1 MKPKKRKKFNRKW
14 YFSLLVIIVL
24 LAAGAISIV
33 ATIGKTK
40 ESSSTTT
47 IEARSVKSLIDEV
60 KAANLILAGKVSANN
75 SNKIK
80 IDPERGSVKEILVN
94 EGDVVEK
101 GQPLFTYQ
109 TDQQRKVVEAEMDVE
124 IKVRAVEQARVTAN
138 QKWTAR
144 NQKVEELGK
153 ARQDYAKEKSEELQ
167 STIKALEGEIIGL
180 NADAIAGDNEVKNA
194 ETELRRAQLLQ
205 ENEKERLKEDTVTA
219 DHSGRI
225 KSLNH
230 DLVNQSKERQKEE
243 NFMEILDDSSLY
255 VDGQVTEFDREK
267 VAVNQRLEIMD
278 RKDQGNTWQG
288 SIVQVANLTSD
299 TKQDDQKEEN
309 PNLSKFP
316 YKVKIDQKEEMPLI
330 GSNVYVNV
338 LPQGF
343 VPGKVIINQRYLM
356 EKDGKY
362 YVWKVENDRIK
373 EHEVKVNPMDNELAE
388 IVEGLTFEDQLVLP
402 QTGMV
407 EGMEVGASVDA

>member
-1 MKPKKRKKFNRKW
+1 MKPKKRKKLNRKW
-14 YFSLLVIIVL
+14 YFSLLVITVL

-33 ATIGKTK
+33 VSSGKTK
-40 ESSSTTT
+40 EENSETN

-60 KAANLILAGKVSANN
+60 KAANLILAGKVMPNN

-80 IDPERGSVKEILVN
+80 IDPERGTVKEILVN

-109 TDQQRKVVEAEMDVE
+109 TDQQTKVALAEME
-124 IKVRAVEQARVTAN
+124 IETKARAVELVRTTTS
-138 QKWTAR
+138 QKWTAH
-144 NQKVEELGK
+144 NQKVAELGK

-167 STIKALEGEIIGL
+167 SKIKTLEGEITGL
-180 NADAIAGDNEVKNA
+180 HAEAIAGDNDVKNA
-194 ETELRRAQLLQ
+194 ETELRRTQLLHQ
-205 ENEKERLKEDTVTA
+205 NEKERLNEDTVTA

-225 KSLNH
+225 KSLNR

-243 NFMEILDDSSLY
+243 NFMEILDDSNLY

-267 VAVNQRLEIMD
+267 VAVDQRVEIMD
-278 RKDQGNTWQG
+278 RKDQENTWQG
-288 SIVQVANLTSD
+288 NIVQVANLTSD
-299 TKQDDQKEEN
+299 AKKEDKKEEN

-316 YKVKIDQKEEMPLI
+316 YKVKIDPKEEMPLI
-330 GSNVYVNV
+330 GSNVYVNI

-343 VPGKVIINQRYLM
+343 VPGKVIINQSYLM
-356 EKDGKY
+356 EKDEKY
-362 YVWKVENDRIK
+362 YVWTVENNRIK
-373 EHEVKVNPMDNELAE
+373 EHEVKVNLMDDELAE
-388 IVEGLTFEDQLVLP
+388 IVEGLTVEDQLALP

>member
-14 YFSLLVIIVL
+14 YFSLLVITVL

-138 QKWTAR
+138 QKWTAH
-144 NQKVEELGK
+144 NQKVAELGK
-153 ARQDYAKEKSEELQ
+153 TKQDYAKEKSEELQ
-167 STIKALEGEIIGL
+167 STIKALEGEITGL
-180 NADAIAGDNEVKNA
+180 HADAIAGDNEVKNA
-194 ETELRRAQLLQ
+194 ETELRRAQLLHQ
-205 ENEKERLKEDTVTA
+205 NEKERLKEDTVTA

>member
-1 MKPKKRKKFNRKW
+1 MKQKKRKKFNRKW
-14 YFSLLVIIVL
+14 YLPVAVIVVL
-24 LAAGAISIV
+24 LGIGAISLV
-33 ATIGKTK
+33 ATSGGTK
-40 ESSSTTT
+40 ENSSATT

-60 KAANLILAGKVSANN
+60 KSGNLILAGKVMPNN

-94 EGDVVEK
+94 EGDVIEK

-109 TDQQRKVVEAEMDVE
+109 TDQQTKVAEAEMDVE
-124 IKVRAVEQARVTAN
+124 IKVRAVEQARATAS
-138 QKWTAR
+138 QKWTAH
-144 NQKVEELGK
+144 NQKVAELGK

-167 STIKALEGEIIGL
+167 STIKALEGEVTGL
-180 NADAIAGDNEVKNA
+180 HAEAIAGDNEVKNA
-194 ETELRRAQLLQ
+194 ETELRRAQLLL
-205 ENEKERLKEDTVTA
+205 ENEKGRLNEDTVTA

-225 KSLNH
+225 KSLNR

-243 NFMEILDDSSLY
+243 NFMEILDDSNLY

-267 VAVNQRLEIMD
+267 VAVDQRVEIMD
-278 RKDQGNTWQG
+278 RKNQENTWQG
-288 SIVQVANLTSD
+288 SIVQVANLTNEA
-299 TKQDDQKEEN
+299 KQDDQKEEN

-316 YKVKIDQKEEMPLI
+316 YKVKIDPKEEMPLI

-338 LPQGF
+338 LPKDF
-343 VPGKVIINQRYLM
+343 VAGKVIINQRYLM
-356 EKDGKY
+356 EKDEKY

-373 EHEVKVNPMDNELAE
+373 EHEVKVNLMEDELAE
-388 IVEGLTFEDQLVLP
+388 IVEGLTVEDQLALP

>member
-14 YFSLLVIIVL
+14 YFSLLVITVL

-138 QKWTAR
+138 QKWTAH

-288 SIVQVANLTSD
+288 SIVQVANLTSG

>member
-14 YFSLLVIIVL
+14 YFSLLVITVL

-138 QKWTAR
+138 QKWTAH

>member
-14 YFSLLVIIVL
+14 YFPVAVITVLLVV
-24 LAAGAISIV
+24 GAISIV
-33 ATIGKTK
+33 ASSGKTK
-40 ESSSTTT
+40 EENSETN

-60 KAANLILAGKVSANN
+60 KAANLILAGKVMPNN

-80 IDPERGSVKEILVN
+80 IDPERGTVKDILVN

-138 QKWTAR
+138 QKWTAH
-144 NQKVEELGK
+144 NQKVAELGK

-167 STIKALEGEIIGL
+167 STIKELEGVVRGL
-180 NADAIAGDNEVKNA
+180 HADAIAGDNEVKNI
-194 ETELRRAQLLQ
+194 ETDLRKAQLLH
-205 ENEKERLKEDTVTA
+205 ENEKERLNEDTVIA
-219 DHSGRI
+219 DNSGRI
-225 KSLNH
+225 KSLNR
-230 DLVNQSKERQKEE
+230 DLINQSKERQKEE
-243 NFMEILDDSSLY
+243 NFIEILDDSNLY

-267 VAVNQRLEIMD
+267 VAVDQRVEIMD
-278 RKDQGNTWQG
+278 RKDQENTWQG

-299 TKQDDQKEEN
+299 AKQDDQKEEN

-316 YKVKIDQKEEMPLI
+316 YKVKIDQKEKMPLI

-343 VPGKVIINQRYLM
+343 IPGKVIINQRYLM
-356 EKDGKY
+356 EKDGKH

-373 EHEVKVNPMDNELAE
+373 EHEVKVNQMDDELAE
-388 IVEGLTFEDQLVLP
+388 IVEGLTVEDQLALP

>member
-14 YFSLLVIIVL
+14 YFSLLVITVL

-94 EGDVVEK
+94 EGDDVEK

-138 QKWTAR
+138 QKWTAH

>member
-14 YFSLLVIIVL
+14 YFSLLVITVL

-47 IEARSVKSLIDEV
+47 IEARSVKSIIDEV

-138 QKWTAR
+138 QKWTAH

>member
-14 YFSLLVIIVL
+14 YFSLLVITVL

-47 IEARSVKSLIDEV
+47 IEARSVKSLINEV

-138 QKWTAR
+138 QKWTAH

>member
-1 MKPKKRKKFNRKW
+1 MPIA
-14 YFSLLVIIVL
+14 VIVVL
-24 LAAGAISIV
+24 LGIGAISLV
-33 ATIGKTK
+33 ATSGGTK
-40 ESSSTTT
+40 ENSSATT

-60 KAANLILAGKVSANN
+60 KSGNLILAGKVMPNN

-94 EGDVVEK
+94 EGDVIEK

-109 TDQQRKVVEAEMDVE
+109 TDQQTKVAEAEMDVE
-124 IKVRAVEQARVTAN
+124 IKVRAVEQARATAS
-138 QKWTAR
+138 QKWTAH
-144 NQKVEELGK
+144 NQKVAELGK

-167 STIKALEGEIIGL
+167 STIKALEGEVTGL
-180 NADAIAGDNEVKNA
+180 HAEAIAGDNEVKNA
-194 ETELRRAQLLQ
+194 ETELRRAQLLL
-205 ENEKERLKEDTVTA
+205 ENEKGRLNEDTVTA

-225 KSLNH
+225 KSLNR

-243 NFMEILDDSSLY
+243 NFMEILDDSNLY

-267 VAVNQRLEIMD
+267 VAVDQRVEIMD
-278 RKDQGNTWQG
+278 RKNQENTWQG
-288 SIVQVANLTSD
+288 SIVQVANLTNEA
-299 TKQDDQKEEN
+299 KQDDQKEEN

-316 YKVKIDQKEEMPLI
+316 YKVKIDPKEEMPLI

-338 LPQGF
+338 LPKDF
-343 VPGKVIINQRYLM
+343 VAGKVIINQRYLM
-356 EKDGKY
+356 EKDEKY

-373 EHEVKVNPMDNELAE
+373 EHEVKVNLMEDELAE
-388 IVEGLTFEDQLVLP
+388 IVEGLTVEDQLALP